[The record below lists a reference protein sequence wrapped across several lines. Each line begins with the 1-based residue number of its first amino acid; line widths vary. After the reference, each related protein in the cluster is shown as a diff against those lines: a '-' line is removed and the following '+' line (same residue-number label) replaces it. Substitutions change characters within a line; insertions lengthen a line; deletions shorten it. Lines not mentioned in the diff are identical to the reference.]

1 MEPTYQG
8 TYNNPLSTTNVTPQV
23 PVSAIGTTKELKLP
37 TSGQFRDTTPTSV
50 ISKIDSFLSQPQQED
65 TSQMEMTDQQLKSL
79 LGESFNTLASRGEF
93 TSQLEDKKGIGT
105 LTEEL
110 DDINNQIRG
119 KSLAF
124 RREQEALTKEVG
136 LTAAQKN
143 ARMRDIERKQASELA
158 DLSIIQQAR
167 QDRLSS
173 AQSWVDRKV
182 QLKFA
187 DEQTRLDG
195 LKFFYN
201 ENKDVLTKAQDR
213 KYQQM
218 ITRENRAFELA
229 KGRYEQLENQKL
241 ELVKNARINGA
252 SNSVMQSIL
261 SAENLGDAFKAAGGY
276 GLSIDD
282 KIKLANYREKISG
295 IGGQEGQ
302 LSPGEI
308 TGTPSQDLALIIKK
322 TGAKNNTNIQNAIG
336 VIAGT
341 EKLAIRNPEGT
352 FIGMAPGIRFPFL
365 RGATA
370 RTERQYNVGDIQAIN
385 LKVQQWASGASLT
398 KEQTRQVKQMVPDK
412 NDTDNQVKRKINQL
426 TNYMMGQV
434 TGELAAQGIQST
446 SPSFD
451 FFGQASTGLQYDGD
465 GNVIISGSVT
475 DEDFWNK

>member
-1 MEPTYQG
+1 MAEDYLG
-8 TYNNPLSTTNVTPQV
+8 TYNAPKTATNTTPQV
-23 PVSAIGTTKELKLP
+23 PVGQIGNTKELTLP
-37 TSGQFRDTTPTSV
+37 TSGQFRDTTSTSV
-50 ISKIDSFLSQPQQED
+50 ISEMDAFLAQPQQED

-93 TSQLEDKKGIGT
+93 TSQLEEQKGIGT

-119 KSLAF
+119 KTLAF
-124 RREQEALTKEVG
+124 RREQEALAKEAG

-195 LKFFYN
+195 LKFFYQ

-229 KGRYEQLENQKL
+229 KGRYQQLENQKL

-252 SNSVMQSIL
+252 SNSVMQAIL
-261 SAENLGDAFKAAGGY
+261 SAQNLGDAFKAAGSYGISIEDRIKQAQLQKARAELGTTGSLNEKTENLVTLAQLISDLTSGKGKSGAVGFGGQKLIPGFLKGGKTFVAGSKAAGY
-276 GLSIDD
+276 ETSFNQLKDSLAMENIGKLKGAMSDKDLEFLRNTATRLSLGMPEEEFD
-282 KIKLANYREKISG
+282 KELAN
-295 IGGQEGQ
+295 
-302 LSPGEI
+302 
-308 TGTPSQDLALIIKK
+308 
-322 TGAKNNTNIQNAIG
+322 
-336 VIAGT
+336 
-341 EKLAIRNPEGT
+341 IRNRVYGKLETYGVDT
-352 FIGMAPGIRFPFL
+352 TQFALETM
-365 RGATA
+365 
-370 RTERQYNVGDIQAIN
+370 D
-385 LKVQQWASGASLT
+385 
-398 KEQTRQVKQMVPDK
+398 
-412 NDTDNQVKRKINQL
+412 NDTFLSKSFNAQPTAEFFKVK
-426 TNYMMGQV
+426 
-434 TGELAAQGIQST
+434 
-446 SPSFD
+446 
-451 FFGQASTGLQYDGD
+451 
-465 GNVIISGSVT
+465 
-475 DEDFWNK
+475 